1 MTAFILIAIAL
12 TIAAVGVVI
21 VPLLKRRAGSTE
33 PAIWA
38 AFAAAGVLVFG
49 AGALY
54 LTWSN
59 WSWRA
64 TDTSGTPQGMVS
76 NLARRLES
84 NPNDLEGW
92 LMLGRSYS
100 VLEQYELAERAYQ
113 RADRLAGGKSADAL
127 VGMAEAL
134 ALIDEKELDGRAGQ
148 YLEKALEINPKLPSA
163 QFYGAAA
170 ALRRGDLKVAR
181 ERFSNLLALNPPAN
195 VKPILEQQIAAID
208 QKLGVAPAG
217 GAPQPGTNA
226 PAAGGSNPHGAG
238 ASPGDASPSADTR
251 AAAGQPA
258 PPVRVK
264 VTLSAKLSAEVP
276 SNAPLFVLVRDPRQ
290 AGPPLAVKRLAS
302 QFPQTVELTT
312 ADSMLPGHTY
322 AAGQLVEVKARI
334 SRSGS
339 PIEGSG
345 DLFGLAAHRVGEGG
359 IVDIV
364 IDHVTP

>member
-1 MTAFILIAIAL
+1 MTAFIVIAIAL

-21 VPLLKRRAGSTE
+21 VPLLRRRSGAGD

-49 AGALY
+49 GGALY
-54 LTWSN
+54 LVWSN
-59 WSWRA
+59 WSWRT

-76 NLARRLES
+76 NLARRLER
-84 NPNDLEGW
+84 NPDDLQGW
-92 LMLGRSYS
+92 LMLGRSYA
-100 VLEQYELAERAYQ
+100 VLEQYELSERAYQ
-113 RADRLAGGKSADAL
+113 RADRLAGGRNAEAL

-134 ALIDEKELDGRAGQ
+134 ILIDEKELDGRAGQ
-148 YLEKALEINPKLPSA
+148 YLEKALQLDPKSGKA

-170 ALRRGDLKVAR
+170 AMRRGDLRLAR

-195 VKPILEQQIAAID
+195 VRPVLEQQIAAID
-208 QKLGVAPAG
+208 QQLNGGGTPPARG
-217 GAPQPGTNA
+217 KTGTSNA
-226 PAAGGSNPHGAG
+226 PPATANNNADANGGP
-238 ASPGDASPSADTR
+238 
-251 AAAGQPA
+251 AAAGAA

-276 SNAPLFVLVRDPRQ
+276 SSAPLFVLVRDPRQ

-302 QFPQTVELTT
+302 HFPQTVELTT

-322 AAGQLVEVKARI
+322 AAGQLVEVVARV

-339 PIEGSG
+339 PIGASG
-345 DLFGLAAHRVGEGG
+345 DPFGLAAHRVGEGG
-359 IVDIV
+359 VVDIV

>member
-1 MTAFILIAIAL
+1 MTTFILIAIAL

-21 VPLLKRRAGSTE
+21 VPLLKRKTGSAE
-33 PAIWA
+33 PAIWS

-54 LTWSN
+54 LIWSN

-64 TDTSGTPQGMVS
+64 PDTSGTPQGMVS
-76 NLARRLES
+76 SLARKLEA

-100 VLEQYELAERAYQ
+100 YLQQYELAERAYQ
-113 RADRLAGGKSADAL
+113 RADRLAGGKNADAL

-134 ALIDEKELDGRAGQ
+134 ASLDEKELDGRAGQ
-148 YLEKALEINPKLPSA
+148 YIEKALEINPKSAPA

-170 ALRRGDLKVAR
+170 ALRRSDFKLAR
-181 ERFSNLLALNPPAN
+181 ERFSNLLALDPPAN
-195 VKPILEQQIAAID
+195 IRPIIEQQIAAID
-208 QKLGVAPAG
+208 QRLGGTPAG
-217 GAPQPGTNA
+217 AAPRPGGNA
-226 PAAGGSNPHGAG
+226 PAGGSNPHVAG
-238 ASPGDASPSADTR
+238 APSGGTRPSADAG
-251 AAAGQPA
+251 AAAGQPP

-264 VTLSAKLSAEVP
+264 VTLSAKLSSEVP

>member
-1 MTAFILIAIAL
+1 MTTFIFIAIAL
-12 TIAAVGVVI
+12 TIAAVGVVVI
-21 VPLLKRRAGSTE
+21 PLLKRRAESPE
-33 PAIWA
+33 PAVWA
-38 AFAAAGVLVFG
+38 AFGATGVLIFG

-54 LTWSN
+54 VTWSN
-59 WSWRA
+59 WSWRT

-76 NLARRLES
+76 NLARRLEQ
-84 NPNDLEGW
+84 NPSDVDGW

-100 VLEQYELAERAYQ
+100 VLEQYQLAERAYQ
-113 RADRLAGGKSADAL
+113 RADRLSGGKNSEAL

-148 YLEKALEINPKLPSA
+148 YIEKALELDPKSGKA

-170 ALRRGDLKVAR
+170 ALRRGDLKLAR
-181 ERFSNLLALNPPAN
+181 DRFSNLLALNPPAN

-208 QKLGVAPAG
+208 QKLGG
-217 GAPQPGTNA
+217 GAP
-226 PAAGGSNPHGAG
+226 PAAGSSDAKGQNPDKNPSVASAEGRASSSSSEGSG
-238 ASPGDASPSADTR
+238 
-251 AAAGQPA
+251 AAAKPA

-264 VTLSAKLSAEVP
+264 VTLSAKLNGQVP
-276 SNAPLFVLVRDPRQ
+276 SSAPLFVLVRDPRQ

-312 ADSMLPGHTY
+312 GDSMLPGHTF
-322 AAGQLVEVKARI
+322 AAGQLVEVVARV

-339 PIEGSG
+339 PMGASG
-345 DLFGLAAHRVGEGG
+345 DPFGLAAHRVGEGG